1 MMPLKGVL
9 PIFLVALLAASFVVQ
24 ALADTPVAPMDGS
37 ASNSGQ
43 IVVWTGKAMV
53 HGRQLATYLGDW
65 ASDGF
70 RRYPAIMIGLA
81 GLVVLPLVAVLGWLV
96 LGRLPSGDTP
106 SGGRD
111 VVALPRSAWMRIE
124 GNEQRRLSIER
135 EIVQIGRDTDND
147 ICLGDSS
154 VHRYHAVIER
164 LPDMGYCIFDLS
176 GPDGHGVRV
185 NGRRMAKAWLASG
198 DVVQI
203 GRSRLRFETAA

>member
-9 PIFLVALLAASFVVQ
+9 PIFIVALLVSSFVLPV
-24 ALADTPVAPMDGS
+24 LADTPAGSMDGP

-43 IVVWTGKAMV
+43 VADWTVKALV
-53 HGRQLATYLGDW
+53 HGRQLALFVGDW

-70 RRYPAIMIGLA
+70 RRYPVIMIGLA
-81 GLVVLPLVAVLGWLV
+81 GLVVMPLVAILGWLV
-96 LGRLPSGDTP
+96 LGHMPSGDAP

-111 VVALPRSAWMRIE
+111 VVALPRSAWMQIE

-176 GPDGHGVRV
+176 GPNGHGVRV